1 MAQNA
6 QNLFE
11 THLFVCEL
19 CQNPCDP
26 QQDPKKLRKAIKE
39 LCKLHS
45 PDSKIRINGSGCL
58 GMCEKG
64 INAVLYPEGLWFH
77 ELQEKDVEMVAQMTL
92 DAHLDRKRPSTL

>member
-19 CQNPCDP
+19 CQNPKSLD
-26 QQDPKKLRKAIKE
+26 QDPKKLRKAIKE
-39 LCKLHS
+39 LCKQNS
-45 PDSKIRINGSGCL
+45 PDEKIRINGSGCL

-77 ELQEKDVEMVAQMTL
+77 ELC
-92 DAHLDRKRPSTL
+92 S

>member
-19 CQNPCDP
+19 CDHATVPEQNP
-26 QQDPKKLRKAIKE
+26 KKIRKAIKE
-39 LCKLHS
+39 LCKQNN
-45 PDSKIRINGSGCL
+45 PDAKVRINGSGCL

-77 ELQEKDVEMVAQMTL
+77 ELQEKDVEMVAQVTL
-92 DAHLDRKRPSTL
+92 DAHQARKRPSPS